1 MLGWKYREPA
11 GRFFTPA
18 QRKQVEVLLEAILP
32 GGAANPGATDAGA
45 AEYVDRLLAMD
56 AATYYDIPRFRQQYA
71 QGLPVLAAAAAE
83 RFGGKDLSALAPAE
97 VTALLTD
104 LAAGKLLGA
113 TPQSWQSDLFATLRA
128 HAIEG
133 CFADRRWGGNR
144 GNVVWEWYGYPT
156 GPARDFDRATWKGP
170 ANPGP
175 AQPDAALPI
184 VGWNPGLSGSTVT
197 SVKDPGE
204 IQSATVVPEIAV
216 RATQVID
223 PAKPGQPLAE
233 PA

>member
-1 MLGWKYREPA
+1 MLGWQYREPQ

-18 QRKQVEVLLEAILP
+18 QRRQVAVLLEAIVP
-32 GGAANPGATDAGA
+32 GGPANPGATDAGA
-45 AEYVDRLLAMD
+45 AEYVDRLLVMD
-56 AATYYDIPRFRQQYA
+56 ASIYYDIPRFRQQYA

-97 VTALLTD
+97 ATALLTS
-104 LAAGKLLGA
+104 LAAGKLLGETA
-113 TPQSWQSDLFATLRA
+113 QTWQSDFFATLRA

-144 GNVVWEWYGYPT
+144 DNVMWEWYGYPT
-156 GPARDFDRATWKGP
+156 GPSRDFDRATYQGP

-175 AQPDAALPI
+175 AQPGAALPV
-184 VGWNPGLSGSTVT
+184 VGWNPDLSGSTVT

-204 IQSATVVPEIAV
+204 LESATVVPELAV

-223 PAKPGQPLAE
+223 PAQPGRPLAE
-233 PA
+233 RA